1 MAGAVQIWVDSATCV
16 LFRLVDRNWRPAKSR
31 VNAACDSFVVPKCRK
46 NTCEC
51 CAQEGWEAQWEIR
64 GWTQEKQAVGWL
76 CFSWW
81 WGSPGIYKPQERQI
95 LVLSDL
101 VEHTYSD
108 LISNRNRTKETFGVE
123 TGKTQSKRVHTSSS
137 PLRYCLH
144 FSLYT
149 GSFRI
154 VFCTHWGGALDLFE
168 THCFPELLLL
178 FVALICG
185 LAIFNSGAEGSS
197 EWLWDSQKSLTLKVL
212 SLGT

>member
-1 MAGAVQIWVDSATCV
+1 MLCTGGMGGSVGNKRVDAGKAGSWVALLLLMV
-16 LFRLVDRNWRPAKSR
+16 R
-31 VNAACDSFVVPKCRK
+31 V
-46 NTCEC
+46 
-51 CAQEGWEAQWEIR
+51 
-64 GWTQEKQAVGWL
+64 
-76 CFSWW
+76 SWYIQTS
-81 WGSPGIYKPQERQI
+81 GKANSV

-108 LISNRNRTKETFGVE
+108 LISNGNRMKQTFGVE